1 MWQQDYVY
9 PGAMAYKSY
18 GDLVGSAIRGAGDNI
33 KRDKDTA
40 LASALKQQEGMN
52 KLEWEAQKLYSELE
66 PDYMFKNLRQETYEV
81 PQVILDRR
89 TNREKYEMDQAELA
103 QKTANDAAEL
113 ALAKKESDRNY
124 SLGRKAQALQGQ
136 GMKQWQ
142 LKEQQELA
150 KYSNPASVNQFLSQS
165 GLPDDQV
172 RAIMTAAGFGP
183 KYNRLFGNTKISPE
197 QAQVFRNH
205 LEGVSRLRPPKGGE
219 AGYGTGGF
227 QLDLGTPDNS
237 GSLWDKVFGKK
248 KP

>member
-18 GDLVGSAIRGAGDNI
+18 GDLVGSAIRGVGDNI

-113 ALAKKESDRNY
+113 AQRKIQSDRDY
-124 SLGRKAQALQGQ
+124 ALGKKGLDLQGK

-150 KYSNPASVNQFLSQS
+150 KYSNPMSVNQFLSQS
-165 GLPDDQV
+165 GLRDDQV
-172 RAIMTAAGFGP
+172 RTILNAAGFGQ
-183 KYNRLFGNTKISPE
+183 KFNRLLGNTRISPE
-197 QAQVFRNH
+197 QAQVLRNH
-205 LEGVSRLRPPKGGE
+205 LEGVSRLRPPKGGG
-219 AGYGTGGF
+219 ADYGMGGF
-227 QLDLGTPDNS
+227 QLDLGN
-237 GSLWDKVFGKK
+237 L
-248 KP
+248 

>member
-18 GDLVGSAIRGAGDNI
+18 GDLAGSAIRGAGDNI

-89 TNREKYEMDQAELA
+89 TNREKYMMDQAELA

-113 ALAKKESDRNY
+113 AQRERQAKRDY
-124 SLGRKAQALQGQ
+124 ALGKKGLDLQGR
-136 GMKQWQ
+136 GMKQYEQ
-142 LKEQQELA
+142 EREDKLKFF
-150 KYSNPASVNQFLSQS
+150 SNPHNLRTVLSTTY
-165 GLPDDQV
+165 GND
-172 RAIMTAAGFGP
+172 P
-183 KYNRLFGNTKISPE
+183 KIIQGVANILGRGNTNNADFQDYLFGRATPRDPLAGNLTISRE
-197 QAQVFRNH
+197 QAES
-205 LEGVSRLRPPKGGE
+205 LSRLLDTRIKGS
-219 AGYGTGGF
+219 GGGGGGI
-227 QLDLGTPDNS
+227 QIPGIS
-237 GSLWDKVFGKK
+237 SFGIK
-248 KP
+248 